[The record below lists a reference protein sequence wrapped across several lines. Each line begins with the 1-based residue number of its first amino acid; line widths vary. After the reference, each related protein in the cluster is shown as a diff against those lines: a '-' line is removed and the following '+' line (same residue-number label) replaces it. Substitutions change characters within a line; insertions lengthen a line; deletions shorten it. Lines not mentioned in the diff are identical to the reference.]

1 MRKIAKSLLALLL
14 AAAMVFSLSGC
25 YNENLTWA
33 AEYDGERLPV
43 GAYLYFLSDAYS
55 EMAQDLSTEEKVLSA
70 EKDGQKAEDWIRA
83 QAEMDMR
90 RYFFV
95 KSELAR
101 LGAPAN
107 EADEAS
113 ASSMSGTY
121 WSLLE
126 TTLTNYGIS
135 KDSFQTAFAM
145 YQQLRLRLFQTL
157 YGTGGEKEVPEAE
170 LREQYLN
177 SYYSYEYFSES
188 TYAYDDENNYVE
200 RPEEEITALKENFEQ
215 FAEEIR
221 AGAEM
226 ASVSAE
232 YAEENGKD
240 DTYTTGSG
248 TEEDLTSAY
257 LPEDLVS
264 AIREMEEGEVRVV
277 ELSSN
282 FVVVRKIPNALTVEQ
297 SLENESTRLGL
308 LLEIAEDDFD
318 AYLDENAANLSGI
331 TLNDAAI
338 KSCDLNRFAKTSPN
352 GTKADPTEEPETE
365 GE

>member
-157 YGTGGEKEVPEAE
+157 
-170 LREQYLN
+170 
-177 SYYSYEYFSES
+177 
-188 TYAYDDENNYVE
+188 YVE